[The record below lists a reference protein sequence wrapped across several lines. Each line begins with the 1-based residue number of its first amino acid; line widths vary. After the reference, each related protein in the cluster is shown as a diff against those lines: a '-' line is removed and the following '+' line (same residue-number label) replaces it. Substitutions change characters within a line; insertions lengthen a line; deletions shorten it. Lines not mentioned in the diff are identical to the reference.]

1 MTISAAA
8 MCSIKTVPIEEQR
21 GVALV
26 IFVIMLALA
35 GAAYTLANVS
45 LERMRAEES
54 ISTQAALMQAKRALL
69 DFAATYEDR
78 KYTATSAVERKKYA
92 GQYGFLPCPDYL
104 DAGEEGGAD
113 GNCLARGVNAIGMF
127 PWATLETGVFK
138 SGSGQCLWY
147 AVSGE
152 YKSSPKTRM
161 LNEDTNGGFRLYNP
175 DGTVR
180 QGALAQDRVVAV
192 IIDPSIALAG
202 QSRNYDD
209 SSLCGKDYNPAA
221 YLEGNGA
228 INNALL
234 SGTPLAV
241 DDFITRGIGTDGEAS
256 PFNDALVT
264 ITRDELWDAIHSRKD
279 FVKDHASAMRRLT
292 EALAR
297 CIAEYG
303 NHSNNNR
310 RKLPR
315 PAAVDF
321 SGADYRLDANYSDT
335 AGVSYVGR
343 FPYIVNESDTALGSS
358 YAPNAAE
365 PILFEKSFCNAL
377 IAGEGY
383 KTWKNWKDHFF
394 YAVSAYYAPE
404 NTETKTAP
412 ACDGTNCIAVGG
424 DEYAAVVIYAN
435 SPMDSQ
441 VRNEPIAG
449 DADTKKFLANYVE
462 VVDPV
467 GDGTG
472 DYTPEGSGE
481 AKDIAFCIEQEDAGL
496 FTVESCP

>member
-1 MTISAAA
+1 
-8 MCSIKTVPIEEQR
+8 
-21 GVALV
+21 
-26 IFVIMLALA
+26 MLALA

-113 GNCLARGVNAIGMF
+113 GNCLARGVNAIGTF
-127 PWATLETGVFK
+127 PWATLETGVLK

-264 ITRDELWDAIHSRKD
+264 ITRDELWDAIHSRED
-279 FVKDHASAMRRLT
+279 FVTNSNSTMKRLT
-292 EALAR
+292 EALAL
-297 CIAEYG
+297 CIAAYG
-303 NHSNNNR
+303 NASGN

-315 PAAVDF
+315 PAPVDF

-335 AGVSYVGR
+335 PGASYVGR
-343 FPYIVNESDTALGSS
+343 FPYVVNDSDTALGSS
-358 YAPNAAE
+358 YAPNDAE
-365 PILFEKSFCNAL
+365 PILFEKGYCNEL
-377 IAGEGY
+377 PLTVEPKIDLRKVPDEGSQSEPAY
-383 KTWKNWKDHFF
+383 PTWKNWKDHFF
-394 YAVSAYYAPE
+394 YAVSSRYAPAS
-404 NTETKTAP
+404 TAGAA
-412 ACDGTNCIAVGG
+412 ACDGASCIAVDGT
-424 DEYAAVVIYAN
+424 EYAAVVIYAG
-435 SPMDSQ
+435 SRMAGQ
-441 VRNEPIAG
+441 VRNEPVAG
-449 DADTKKFLANYVE
+449 DADTKKLLANYLE
-462 VVDPV
+462 VVDPI

-472 DYTPEGSGE
+472 DYTPTGDEDG
-481 AKDIAFCIEQEDAGL
+481 KDIAFCITDENPFDVVG
-496 FTVESCP
+496 CP